1 MDKSWFLGPRTFGGL
16 DGVDA
21 DLSTARVV
29 VLPVPYDSTTCF
41 KAGAREGPQ
50 AIIDNSTQVELFD
63 RELGYEIARVG
74 IHTLPELEPMVGDPR
89 VMVER
94 VEAVTRELVQM
105 GKLVV
110 MLGGEHLLSAGT
122 ARAHA
127 EVNKSLTVLQF
138 DAHAD
143 LRDEYMGTRFSH
155 ACTARRMVESA
166 PLVQVGIRSLASEEH
181 AFLQQRPD
189 ITTFYAGDGP
199 WDDARIDRLG
209 EALGPQVF
217 ISLDL
222 DVLDP
227 AIMTAVGTPEPGGLF
242 WEDMLRIMRAVAQRR
257 KIVGLDVVELCPPEG
272 PTACSY
278 TAAKLTYKLIG
289 YATHPWE

>member
-1 MDKSWFLGPRTFGGL
+1 MDKSWFTIPRTFAGL
-16 DGVDA
+16 EGVEA

-63 RELGYEIARVG
+63 RELGYEISRVG

-94 VEAVTRELVQM
+94 VEAVTRELIQM

-110 MLGGEHLLSAGT
+110 LLGGEHLLSAGT

-127 EVNKSLTVLQF
+127 EANRGLTVLQF

-155 ACTARRMVESA
+155 ACTARRMVEAA
-166 PLVQVGIRSLASEEH
+166 PLVQAGIRSISSEEH

-199 WDDARIDRLG
+199 WDDARIDRLV
-209 EALGPQVF
+209 EALGPKVF

-227 AIMTAVGTPEPGGLF
+227 AVMTAVGTPEPGGLF
-242 WEDMLRIMRAVAQRR
+242 WEEMLRIMRAVAR
-257 KIVGLDVVELCPPEG
+257 KRQIVGLDVVELCPPEG
-272 PTACSY
+272 PTASSY

-289 YATHPWE
+289 YATHHWE